1 MKRNTRFV
9 LTMVCIG
16 LFMMIMPSK
25 LNAAGVLEEVISEPE
40 QHIFFNS
47 EEEFKQAV
55 RAYAPNYQYIWVYQQ
70 YATLYTDKKYS
81 QKGNLFTWHIDND
94 LGGGDLEYCLLFS
107 NNNPGY
113 YGVRQ
118 FYNHQVE
125 DALSYLDELFFNLT
139 MQTLMMFM

>member
-9 LTMVCIG
+9 LAMVCIG
-16 LFMMIMPSK
+16 LFMMIMPST

-47 EEEFKQAV
+47 EEEFKQAL

-70 YATLYTDKKYS
+70 SATLYTDKDYS
-81 QKGNLFTWHIDND
+81 QKGNLFTWHIDNN
-94 LGGGDLEYCLLFS
+94 LEYCILCS
-107 NNNPGY
+107 NYNPGY

-125 DALSYLDELFFNLT
+125 DVFSYMDEILWNLT
-139 MQTLMMFM
+139 MQSLMMFM